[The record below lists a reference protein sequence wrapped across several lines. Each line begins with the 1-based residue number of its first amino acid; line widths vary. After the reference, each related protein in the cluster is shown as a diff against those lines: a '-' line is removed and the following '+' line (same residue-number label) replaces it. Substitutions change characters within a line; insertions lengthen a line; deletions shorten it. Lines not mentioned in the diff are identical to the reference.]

1 MTRAGACIQ
10 LISTISKVYGK
21 QSSNLTSPSRQKD
34 EQSYQMQQYLQADP
48 TFTERLVQ
56 SAPSMKVGKK
66 HGMGGSVKN
75 LKKRVAGLE
84 LVIQSSGSSTT
95 WWRVKTY
102 YLNLGSTEGLAALGN
117 RAINKDSFD
126 LALFDLLLLA
136 IQGSTLHNPT
146 Y

>member
-1 MTRAGACIQ
+1 
-10 LISTISKVYGK
+10 
-21 QSSNLTSPSRQKD
+21 
-34 EQSYQMQQYLQADP
+34 MQQYLQADP

-95 WWRVKTY
+95 
-102 YLNLGSTEGLAALGN
+102 
-117 RAINKDSFD
+117 
-126 LALFDLLLLA
+126 
-136 IQGSTLHNPT
+136 
-146 Y
+146 